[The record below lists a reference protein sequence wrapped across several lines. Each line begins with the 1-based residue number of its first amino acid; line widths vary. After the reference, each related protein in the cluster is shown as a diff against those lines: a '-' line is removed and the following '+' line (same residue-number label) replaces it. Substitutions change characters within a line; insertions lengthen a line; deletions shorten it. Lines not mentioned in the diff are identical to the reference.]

1 MSNIDYHR
9 TTHAQRRAIES
20 WDRGQL
26 RTYQVQRLN
35 QVLEAILPGNRF
47 YQSKLQ
53 ANNFPITSMDALHQ
67 LPFTHKEELLDSENE
82 AGFAANLTFP
92 LDQYCRFHR
101 TSGTRGR
108 PMIVLDTANDWDWWM
123 ETWQYVLDSA
133 ALASSD
139 RVVMAFSFGPFIGFW
154 SAFDAAVE
162 RGAMIAPTGSLST
175 IARIEL
181 IRSIEA
187 TIIFCT
193 PSYALH
199 MAEVA
204 QQNEIDLTSSSV
216 KKIIVAGEPG
226 GSIPSI
232 RQRIESSWDA
242 KVIDHSGAS
251 EVGPWGYADAEGTG
265 IYVNEAEFAAEFIS
279 LATGQPATEGELSEL
294 VLTCLGRIGSPVIR
308 YRTGDLVR
316 PQWDTSGD
324 CNFVLLQGGV
334 LGRTDDMMI
343 IRGVNVFPTS
353 VEKILRGF
361 PEIIEYRLTTFKQE
375 SMDQLKIEIED
386 QLESP
391 ERVRAE
397 LQIQLGLRVEVE
409 CVPAGTLP
417 RFEAKGKRFIDQR

>member
-1 MSNIDYHR
+1 MANIDYHR
-9 TTHAQRRAIES
+9 TTPAQRREIES
-20 WDRGQL
+20 WDRDQL
-26 RTYQVQRLN
+26 RNHQLKRLN
-35 QVLEAILPGNRF
+35 QVLEAILPANQF
-47 YQSKLQ
+47 YQSKLKT
-53 ANNFPITSMDALHQ
+53 NNLPLNSLDELSE
-67 LPFTHKEELLDSENE
+67 LPFTHKEELLDPEND

-92 LDQYCRFHR
+92 LDQYSRFHR

-108 PMIVLDTANDWDWWM
+108 PLIVLDTANDWDWWM

-133 ALASSD
+133 ALNASD

-175 IARIEL
+175 VARIEL
-181 IRSIEA
+181 IRSIQA

-232 RQRIESSWDA
+232 RQQIESSWAA

-251 EVGPWGYADAEGTG
+251 EVGPWGFADANGTG

-279 LATGQPATEGELSEL
+279 LATGKPATEGELSEL

-316 PQWDTSGD
+316 PQWHTSGD

-343 IRGVNVFPTS
+343 IRGVNIFPTS

-361 PEIIEYRLTTFKQE
+361 PEIVEYRLTTFKQE

-386 QLESP
+386 QLASP
-391 ERVRAE
+391 ERVRDE
-397 LQIQLGLRVEVE
+397 LQIQLGLRVDVE
-409 CVPAGTLP
+409 CVPAGSLP

>member
-1 MSNIDYHR
+1 MANIDYHR
-9 TTHAQRRAIES
+9 TTPAQRREIES
-20 WDRGQL
+20 WDRDQL
-26 RTYQVQRLN
+26 RNHQLKRLN
-35 QVLEAILPGNRF
+35 QVLEAILPANQF
-47 YQSKLQ
+47 YQSKLKT
-53 ANNFPITSMDALHQ
+53 NNLPLNSLDELSE
-67 LPFTHKEELLDSENE
+67 LPFTHKEELLDPENE

-92 LDQYCRFHR
+92 LDQYSRFHR

-108 PMIVLDTANDWDWWM
+108 PLIVLDTANDWDWWM

-133 ALASSD
+133 ALNASD

-175 IARIEL
+175 VARIEL
-181 IRSIEA
+181 IRSIQA

-232 RQRIESSWDA
+232 RQQIESSWAA

-251 EVGPWGYADAEGTG
+251 EVGPWGFADANGTG

-279 LATGQPATEGELSEL
+279 LATGKPATEGELSEL

-316 PQWDTSGD
+316 PQWHTSGD

-343 IRGVNVFPTS
+343 IRGVNIFPTS

-361 PEIIEYRLTTFKQE
+361 PEIVEYRLTTFKQE

-386 QLESP
+386 QLASP
-391 ERVRAE
+391 ERVRDE
-397 LQIQLGLRVEVE
+397 LQIQLGLRVDVE
-409 CVPAGTLP
+409 CVPAGSLP

>member
-1 MSNIDYHR
+1 M
-9 TTHAQRRAIES
+9 
-20 WDRGQL
+20 
-26 RTYQVQRLN
+26 RTYQAQRLN

>member
-1 MSNIDYHR
+1 MANIDYHR
-9 TTHAQRRAIES
+9 TTPAQRREIES
-20 WDRGQL
+20 WDREQL
-26 RTYQVQRLN
+26 RKHQLKRLN
-35 QVLEAILPGNRF
+35 QVLEAILPANQF
-47 YQSKLQ
+47 YQSKLKTI
-53 ANNFPITSMDALHQ
+53 NLPLNSLDELSE
-67 LPFTHKEELLDSENE
+67 LPFTHKEELLDPENE

-92 LDQYCRFHR
+92 LDQYSRFHR

-108 PMIVLDTANDWDWWM
+108 PLIVLDTANDWDWWM

-133 ALASSD
+133 ALNASD

-175 IARIEL
+175 VARIEL
-181 IRSIEA
+181 IRSIQA

-232 RQRIESSWDA
+232 RQQIESSWAA

-251 EVGPWGYADAEGTG
+251 EVGPWGYADTDGTG
-265 IYVNEAEFAAEFIS
+265 IYVNEAEFSAEFIS
-279 LATGQPATEGELSEL
+279 LATGKPATEGELSEL

-316 PQWDTSGD
+316 PQWHTPGD
-324 CNFVLLQGGV
+324 CNFVLLEGGV

-343 IRGVNVFPTS
+343 IRGVNIFPTS

-361 PEIIEYRLTTFKQE
+361 PEIVEYRLTVFKQE

-386 QLESP
+386 QLASP
-391 ERVRAE
+391 ERVREE
-397 LQIQLGLRVEVE
+397 LQIQLGLRVDVE
-409 CVPAGTLP
+409 CVPAGSLP

>member
-1 MSNIDYHR
+1 MANIDYHR
-9 TTHAQRRAIES
+9 TTPAQRREIES
-20 WDRGQL
+20 WDRDQL
-26 RTYQVQRLN
+26 RNHQLKRLN
-35 QVLEAILPGNRF
+35 QVLEAILPANQF
-47 YQSKLQ
+47 YQSKLKT
-53 ANNFPITSMDALHQ
+53 NNLPLNSLDELSE
-67 LPFTHKEELLDSENE
+67 LPFTHKEELLDPENE

-92 LDQYCRFHR
+92 LDQYSRFHR

-108 PMIVLDTANDWDWWM
+108 PLIVLDTANDWDWWM

-133 ALASSD
+133 ALNASD

-175 IARIEL
+175 VARIEL
-181 IRSIEA
+181 IRSIQA

-216 KKIIVAGEPG
+216 KKIVVAGEPG

-232 RQRIESSWDA
+232 RQQIESSWAA

-251 EVGPWGYADAEGTG
+251 EVGPWGFADANGTG

-279 LATGQPATEGELSEL
+279 LATGKPANEGELSEL

-316 PQWDTSGD
+316 PQWHTSGD

-343 IRGVNVFPTS
+343 IRGVNIFPTS

-361 PEIIEYRLTTFKQE
+361 PEIVEYRLTTFKQE

-386 QLESP
+386 QLASP
-391 ERVRAE
+391 ERVRDE
-397 LQIQLGLRVEVE
+397 LQIQLGLRVDVE
-409 CVPAGTLP
+409 CVPAGSLP

>member
-1 MSNIDYHR
+1 MANIDYHR
-9 TTHAQRRAIES
+9 TTPAQRREIES
-20 WDRGQL
+20 WDRDQL
-26 RTYQVQRLN
+26 RNHQLKRLN
-35 QVLEAILPGNRF
+35 QVLEAILPANQF
-47 YQSKLQ
+47 YQSKLKT
-53 ANNFPITSMDALHQ
+53 NNLPLNSLDELSE
-67 LPFTHKEELLDSENE
+67 LPFTHKEELLDPENE

-92 LDQYCRFHR
+92 LDQYSRFHR

-108 PMIVLDTANDWDWWM
+108 PLIVLDTANDWDWWM

-133 ALASSD
+133 ALNASD

-175 IARIEL
+175 VARIEL
-181 IRSIEA
+181 IRSIQA

-232 RQRIESSWDA
+232 RQQIESSWAA

-251 EVGPWGYADAEGTG
+251 EVGPWGFADANGTG

-279 LATGQPATEGELSEL
+279 LATGKPANEGELSEL

-316 PQWDTSGD
+316 PQWHTSGD

-343 IRGVNVFPTS
+343 IRGVNIFPTS

-361 PEIIEYRLTTFKQE
+361 PEIVEYRLTTFKQE

-386 QLESP
+386 QLASP
-391 ERVRAE
+391 ERVRDE
-397 LQIQLGLRVEVE
+397 LQIQLGLRVDVE
-409 CVPAGTLP
+409 CVPAGSLP

>member
-1 MSNIDYHR
+1 M
-9 TTHAQRRAIES
+9 
-20 WDRGQL
+20 
-26 RTYQVQRLN
+26 QRLN

-232 RQRIESSWDA
+232 RQQIESSWDA

-251 EVGPWGYADAEGTG
+251 EVGPWGYANAEGTG

>member
-1 MSNIDYHR
+1 MANIDYHR
-9 TTHAQRRAIES
+9 TTLAQRREIES
-20 WDRGQL
+20 WDRDQL
-26 RTYQVQRLN
+26 RNHQLKRLN
-35 QVLEAILPGNRF
+35 QVLEAILPANQF
-47 YQSKLQ
+47 YQSKLKT
-53 ANNFPITSMDALHQ
+53 NNLPLNSLDELSE
-67 LPFTHKEELLDSENE
+67 LPFTHKEELLDPENE

-92 LDQYCRFHR
+92 LDQYSRFHR

-108 PMIVLDTANDWDWWM
+108 PLIVLDTANDWDWWM

-133 ALASSD
+133 ALNASD

-175 IARIEL
+175 VARIEL
-181 IRSIEA
+181 IRSIQA

-232 RQRIESSWDA
+232 RQQIESSWAA

-251 EVGPWGYADAEGTG
+251 EVGPWGFADANGTG

-279 LATGQPATEGELSEL
+279 LATGKPATEGELSEL

-316 PQWDTSGD
+316 PQWHTSGD

-343 IRGVNVFPTS
+343 IRGVNIFPTS

-361 PEIIEYRLTTFKQE
+361 PEIVEYRLTTFKQE

-386 QLESP
+386 QLASP
-391 ERVRAE
+391 ERVRDE
-397 LQIQLGLRVEVE
+397 LQIQLGLRVDVE
-409 CVPAGTLP
+409 CVPAGSLP

>member
-1 MSNIDYHR
+1 MANIDYHR
-9 TTHAQRRAIES
+9 TTPAQRREIES
-20 WDRGQL
+20 WDRDQL
-26 RTYQVQRLN
+26 RNHQLKRLN
-35 QVLEAILPGNRF
+35 QALEAILPANQF
-47 YQSKLQ
+47 YQSKLKT
-53 ANNFPITSMDALHQ
+53 NNLPLNSLDELSE
-67 LPFTHKEELLDSENE
+67 LPFTHKEELLDPENE

-92 LDQYCRFHR
+92 LDQYSRFHR

-108 PMIVLDTANDWDWWM
+108 PLIVLDTANDWDWWM

-133 ALASSD
+133 ALNASD

-175 IARIEL
+175 VARIEL
-181 IRSIEA
+181 IRSIQA

-216 KKIIVAGEPG
+216 KKIVVAGEPG

-232 RQRIESSWDA
+232 RQQIESSWAA

-251 EVGPWGYADAEGTG
+251 EVGPWGFADANGTG

-279 LATGQPATEGELSEL
+279 LATGKPANEGELSEL

-316 PQWDTSGD
+316 PQRHTSGD

-343 IRGVNVFPTS
+343 IRGVNIFPTS

-361 PEIIEYRLTTFKQE
+361 PEIVEYRLTTFKQE

-386 QLESP
+386 QLASP
-391 ERVRAE
+391 ERVRDE
-397 LQIQLGLRVEVE
+397 LQIQLGLRVDVE
-409 CVPAGTLP
+409 CVPAGSLP

>member
-67 LPFTHKEELLDSENE
+67 LPFTHKEELLDSENA

-397 LQIQLGLRVEVE
+397 LQIQLGVRVEVE
-409 CVPAGTLP
+409 CAPAGTLP